1 MPHDDLCPT
10 VYLPGEGGCRCA
22 LIARVRAEY
31 TDWVAPGQHDAVVAT
46 AEARVRADEQDTK
59 FAQLDHAEAVAAK
72 LVEVICDDEHWRS
85 EARLEAVKHA
95 YAERDAARAEAE
107 RLRSPEWEAEVR
119 ADERAVAQVQAC
131 DFHIVQVRWAEAVAA
146 RLVEVVCE
154 QDDLIQIVGVDAT
167 NHRAAAA
174 DMRRERDAARAEA
187 SKYSAEIDR
196 MVRELS
202 SIRMEHEAEVAA
214 LREQYVV
221 EEFID
226 TDGYPS
232 MRVVKGEHVGQNEWA
247 ANIRREVLADL
258 RAKAQGLRVVESR
271 VKGRRI
277 TVLVDRDDV
286 LALFDGGEDRD

>member
-95 YAERDAARAEAE
+95 YA
-107 RLRSPEWEAEVR
+107 
-119 ADERAVAQVQAC
+119 
-131 DFHIVQVRWAEAVAA
+131 
-146 RLVEVVCE
+146 
-154 QDDLIQIVGVDAT
+154 
-167 NHRAAAA
+167 
-174 DMRRERDAARAEA
+174 ERDAARAEA